1 MIILDIHHPDFVLH
15 SGFLAKRSPH
25 STTYAKNT
33 LYIYC
38 LLLTETFRWWWHWT
52 VSRLYRVYTSSGEE
66 NNNVTGEEKK
76 PSYQIFA
83 FWLRKCLLIQ
93 SCNWETKAKAYI
105 LWCDKEIHCYVKR
118 NCFSRVN
125 DSVSARLIVH

>member
-15 SGFLAKRSPH
+15 SGFLAKDLHIQPRTLRILYTFIVFCWLKRS
-25 STTYAKNT
+25 
-33 LYIYC
+33 
-38 LLLTETFRWWWHWT
+38 EWHWT

-105 LWCDKEIHCYVKR
+105 LWCDKEIHCYVKL